1 MSDFNNP
8 PNDFVE
14 IYDGK
19 HITVDLV
26 DETLEF
32 TIGLDTYSL
41 SEIEELSEELK
52 IVLKKIKLPS

>member
-1 MSDFNNP
+1 MSDFNERP
-8 PNDFVE
+8 SSFEE

-19 HITVDLV
+19 HIAVDLV

-52 IVLKKIKLPS
+52 IVLKKIKPTT